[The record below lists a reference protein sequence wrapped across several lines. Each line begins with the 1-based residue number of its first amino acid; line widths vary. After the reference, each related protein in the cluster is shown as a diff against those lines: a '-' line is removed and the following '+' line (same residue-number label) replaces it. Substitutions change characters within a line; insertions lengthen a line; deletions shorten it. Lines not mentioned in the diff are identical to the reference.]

1 MYADLRKRLIRM
13 FDNVFK
19 KNLTPADRLD
29 IPPIKIPIVLHH
41 EDVTPYNSKIPID
54 TQTFL
59 ESAARKDL
67 GRILRSGTFFVQKT
81 WKPR

>member
-59 ESAARKDL
+59 ESA